1 MTGAPAAPLRKAR
14 VADVPGLHALI
25 RAEAREHRLLARSL
39 ADLYDSVRDFWVC
52 EQDGSVVGCAALTVV
67 WEELGEV
74 RSLVVRAEH
83 RGRGLGVALVQEC
96 LSEAHTLGLQ
106 RAFVLTY
113 IPEFFRRLGFQPVAK
128 ADLPHKVWA
137 DCIHCPDF
145 PDCGEEALLL
155 EL

>member
-1 MTGAPAAPLRKAR
+1 MTGIPAVPLRKAT
-14 VADVPGLHALI
+14 VADVPDLHTLI
-25 RAEAREHRLLARSL
+25 RAEAREHRVLARSL

-52 EQDGSVVGCAALTVV
+52 EEEGVVAGCAALAVV

-74 RSLVVRAEH
+74 RSLVVRPEN
-83 RGRGLGVALVQEC
+83 RGRGLGVSLVRGC
-96 LSEAHTLGLQ
+96 LGEAHELGLE
-106 RAFVLTY
+106 RVFVLTY
-113 IPEFFRRLGFQPVAK
+113 IPELFRRLGFHPVPK

-137 DCIHCPDF
+137 DCIHCADF

>member
-1 MTGAPAAPLRKAR
+1 MKGTPAVPLRKTT

-25 RAEAREHRLLARSL
+25 RAEARQHRLLARSL
-39 ADLYDSVRDFWVC
+39 ADLYDSLRDFWVC

-67 WEELGEV
+67 WETLGEV
-74 RSLVVRAEH
+74 RSLVVDSEH
-83 RGRGLGVALVQEC
+83 RGRGLGARLVQEC
-96 LSEAHTLGLQ
+96 LGEAYRLGLE
-106 RAFVLTY
+106 RVFVLTY
-113 IPEFFRRLGFQPVAK
+113 IPEFFRHLGFQPVDK